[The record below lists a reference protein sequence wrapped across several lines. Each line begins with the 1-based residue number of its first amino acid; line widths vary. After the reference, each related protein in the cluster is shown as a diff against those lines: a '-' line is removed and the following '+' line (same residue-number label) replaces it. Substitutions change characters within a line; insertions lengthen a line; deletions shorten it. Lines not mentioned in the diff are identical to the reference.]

1 MSKFNALWEYIKNN
15 KNSDFQLSFDQIQE
29 IAGLPIDHS
38 FLTYKKELKD
48 YGFEVGKISLKNKTL
63 NFKKLEE

>member
-1 MSKFNALWEYIKNN
+1 MSKFNPLWEYIKIN

-48 YGFEVGKISLKNKTL
+48 YGFEVGKISLKNKTV

>member
-1 MSKFNALWEYIKNN
+1 MYQNN
-15 KNSDFQLSFDQIQE
+15 KDSDFQLSFDQIQE

-48 YGFEVGKISLKNKTL
+48 YGFEVGKISLKNKTV
-63 NFKKLEE
+63 NFKKLED